1 MSLLLSIN
9 PIVVHLGIHEKHSH
23 SWKNSRAVCAFLSL
37 RKRGW
42 VMIGEGSGKCQV
54 LVVEHHFLLHLGS
67 KRLEE
72 TEAKLQAAD
81 PGKAT
86 AFNGF
91 PKS

>member
-1 MSLLLSIN
+1 
-9 PIVVHLGIHEKHSH
+9 
-23 SWKNSRAVCAFLSL
+23 
-37 RKRGW
+37 
-42 VMIGEGSGKCQV
+42 MIGEGSGKCQV